1 MRRAFL
7 ILAIISVGLSA
18 IASGASVAI
27 GGSGPADT
35 GPPPTPVPP
44 FGSPSPYPTALATPD
59 FPAITP
65 LLSAPSGALID
76 LDSGRVLYAV
86 GAKIRR
92 PIASTTKIMT
102 ALLVLESAGMR
113 EVVTVSPLAAAQG
126 GASLGIEAGERIKVR
141 QLLYALML
149 QSSNDAAVALAEY
162 VAGTVGGFVTK
173 MNKRARAMGLR
184 DTHFMSPNGLDDR
197 GYSTALDLAR
207 ITVRAMRDEA
217 LARIARTKF
226 YSVPSAADGTRRLQ
240 NRNALLWLYP
250 GAFGLKSGYTGAAG
264 SCLVAAADRDGFRL
278 ASVVLGAPAEAFSD
292 SATLLDWGFTTYELR
307 RMVIGGERFDPI
319 RVDGRE
325 VAVEA
330 ARTLKVVV
338 RRGVEA
344 RRMIQPLTDVSLP
357 VAAGERVGEVVVTVG
372 NGRELGRTPLVSVE
386 AVAQEGPRLPLARR
400 MWEAASG
407 FLAAMFRS
415 VLS

>member
-1 MRRAFL
+1 
-7 ILAIISVGLSA
+7 
-18 IASGASVAI
+18 
-27 GGSGPADT
+27 
-35 GPPPTPVPP
+35 
-44 FGSPSPYPTALATPD
+44 
-59 FPAITP
+59 
-65 LLSAPSGALID
+65 
-76 LDSGRVLYAV
+76 LYAV

-113 EVVTVSPLAAAQG
+113 DVVTVSPLAAAQG
-126 GASLGIEAGERIKVR
+126 GASLGLEAGERISVR
-141 QLLYALML
+141 HLLYALML
-149 QSSNDAAVALAEY
+149 QSSNDAAVALAEH
-162 VAGTVGGFVTK
+162 VAGSVQGFVSK
-173 MNKRARAMGLR
+173 MNRRARAMGLR

-207 ITVRAMRDEA
+207 ITVRAMRDA
-217 LARIARTKF
+217 PLARIARTKF
-226 YSVPSAADGTRRLQ
+226 YSVPSADDGTRRLQ

-264 SCLVAAADRDGFRL
+264 SCLVAAADRVGFRL

-292 SATLLDWGFTTYELR
+292 SATLLEWGFTTYELR

-319 RVDGRE
+319 RVEGRE

-330 ARTLKVVV
+330 ARTLKLVV
-338 RRGVEA
+338 RRGVQA
-344 RRMIQPLTDVSLP
+344 RRMVQRLTDLSLP
-357 VAAGERVGEVVVTVG
+357 VDAGERLGEVVVTVG
-372 NGRELGRTPLVSVE
+372 DGRELGRTPLVSVE
-386 AVAQEGPRLPLARR
+386 AVALEGPSLPFAHR